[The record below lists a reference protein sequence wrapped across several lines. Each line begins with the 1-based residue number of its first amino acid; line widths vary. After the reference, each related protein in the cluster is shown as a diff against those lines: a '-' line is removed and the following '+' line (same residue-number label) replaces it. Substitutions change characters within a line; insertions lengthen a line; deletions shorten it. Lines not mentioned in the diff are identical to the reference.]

1 MKSPPKGG
9 TAMKSLLIAGTAF
22 AATMFLG
29 VSAPA
34 AGKWQPKY
42 PFIQVKQLEVQQGV
56 DLPPD
61 YQVTIVEDLIKKL
74 SKVKGVKQ
82 VFREGEAL
90 PEGQPVLLVTAT
102 VTKFKKGNQAERY
115 LVGFGAGETLVETQ
129 LKCFD
134 AATKALLLDQ
144 KVDGREVMGI
154 MGGKSENASGGL
166 AYEITDYIKQDF
178 YSRDG
183 APPAPAN

>member
-1 MKSPPKGG
+1 
-9 TAMKSLLIAGTAF
+9 MKSLLIAGTAF
-22 AATMFLG
+22 AAAKFLA
-29 VSAPA
+29 VPA
-34 AGKWQPKY
+34 LPADKWQPKY
-42 PFIQVKQLEVQQGV
+42 PFIQVKQVEVQQGV

-74 SKVKGVKQ
+74 SKVKGVQQ

-90 PEGQPVLLVTAT
+90 PDGQPVLVVTAT

-115 LVGFGAGETLVETQ
+115 LVGFGAGATVIETQ

-134 AATKALLLDQ
+134 QTTKALLLDQ
-144 KVDGREVMGI
+144 KVDGREVMGV
-154 MGGKSENASGGL
+154 MGGKSENANSGL
-166 AYEITDYIKQDF
+166 AYEITSYIKQDF

-183 APPAPAN
+183 APPPPAN

>member
-1 MKSPPKGG
+1 
-9 TAMKSLLIAGTAF
+9 MKSLLIAGTAF
-22 AATMFLG
+22 AAAMFLA
-29 VSAPA
+29 VPA
-34 AGKWQPKY
+34 LPADKWQPKY
-42 PFIQVKQLEVQQGV
+42 PFIQVKQVEVQQGV

-74 SKVKGVKQ
+74 SKVKGVQQ

-90 PEGQPVLLVTAT
+90 PDGQPVLVVTAT

-115 LVGFGAGETLVETQ
+115 LVGFGAGATVIETQ

-134 AATKALLLDQ
+134 QTTKALLLDQ
-144 KVDGREVMGI
+144 KVDGREVMGV
-154 MGGKSENASGGL
+154 MGGKSENANSGL
-166 AYEITDYIKQDF
+166 AYEITSYIKQDF

-183 APPAPAN
+183 APPPPAN